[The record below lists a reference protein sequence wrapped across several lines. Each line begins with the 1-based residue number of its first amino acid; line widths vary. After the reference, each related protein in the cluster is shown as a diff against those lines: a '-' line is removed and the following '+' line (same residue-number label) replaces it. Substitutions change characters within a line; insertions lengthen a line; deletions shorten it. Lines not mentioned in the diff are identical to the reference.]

1 MNTGEYYNAQEEQS
15 ERIARR
21 KRMRAIDLGFNWL
34 FFVLLSLTG
43 FWILLTDID
52 TYQGEK
58 LSYRMLKDGLTV
70 EEADSPY
77 MAEGMRRN
85 MRFKDASSFEFFV
98 AKWKWR
104 VPVYIFL
111 VILPL
116 LVTGIRAARYDRIR
130 VNWAYFVLAPLAF
143 AYFIYFYGRMHGWW

>member
-1 MNTGEYYNAQEEQS
+1 MNTGEYYNAQEEAS
-15 ERIARR
+15 DRRARR

-43 FWILLTDID
+43 FWIFFTDID

-58 LSYRMLKDGLTV
+58 LSYRMVKDGVKV

-85 MRFKDASSFEFFV
+85 MQYKDATPFQFFV
-98 AKWKWR
+98 AKWKGR
-104 VPVYIFL
+104 VPIYIGL
-111 VILPL
+111 IILPL
-116 LVTGIRAARYDRIR
+116 LVTGVRAIRYDRIR
-130 VNWAYFVLAPLAF
+130 MNWAYFPLVALAF
-143 AYFIYFYGRMHGWW
+143 AYFIYFWGRMHGWW